1 MSYPIIGGSP
11 TLSGNFIPEVW
22 SGKTLIKFYE
32 STIFSDIANTD
43 YEGEI
48 SQHGDKVKIR
58 TIPNINIKD
67 YIIDMDLNYEK
78 QAGGVV
84 DLLIDKGKY
93 YAFPVNVVEEKQ
105 ADINYVDKWTEDA
118 GQQLAIN
125 IDREILSDIYVDAH
139 AKNKGATAGKISGSY
154 NMGSTG
160 APVQLQSTTILNAIV
175 DMGSILDEQNVP
187 HTDRWLVLPASFCGM
202 IKKSD
207 LKDASL
213 TGDAKSPLRNGLIG
227 SIDRFKIYNSNNLAF
242 SADTVSSASV
252 SVCNTMAGHKSALTF
267 ASQLV
272 ENEVI
277 PNPKDFGKLMRGLQ
291 VYGYKV
297 LKPESLVHGYFYK

>member
-1 MSYPIIGGSP
+1 MSYPIVTGSP

-22 SGKTLIKFYE
+22 SGKTLIKFYQ
-32 STIFSDIANTD
+32 STIFGDIANTD

-48 SQHGDKVKIR
+48 SQYGDKVKIR
-58 TIPNINIKD
+58 TIPDIEIND
-67 YIIDMDLNYEK
+67 YVIDMDLDYKK

-84 DLLIDKGKY
+84 ELLIDQGKY
-93 YAFPVNVVEEKQ
+93 YAFPINAVEQHQ
-105 ADINYVDKWTEDA
+105 ADIPYMEKWTDDA
-118 GQQLAIN
+118 GQQMSIK
-125 IDREILSDIYVDAH
+125 IDRDILADIPADAS
-139 AKNKGATAGKISGSY
+139 ADNSGATAGKISGSY
-154 NMGSTG
+154 NMGVTG
-160 APVQLQSTTILNAIV
+160 TPLQVSKSNILEVIV
-175 DMGSILDEQNVP
+175 DMGSVLDEQDAP
-187 HTDRWLVLPASFCGM
+187 QSDRWLAFPAAFCGL

-207 LKDASL
+207 LKDASI
-213 TGDAKSPLRNGLIG
+213 TGDGKSILRNGLIG
-227 SIDRFKIYNSNNLAF
+227 SIDRFKIYSSNNLSF
-242 SADTVSSASV
+242 STDGSN

-297 LKPESLVHGYFYK
+297 VKPEALVHGYFYK